1 MASARAGGPLRARWP
16 SAFVG
21 SSPMVRGQRGGGV
34 LKLHFQDH
42 FHNFR
47 ESWQVGNES
56 IVQIDC
62 QVIRKVVR
70 PGKSCSCFQLGR
82 NPARCQGRSCARCSG
97 PSPLCSRKSHVGR
110 EFRQWADSCSS
121 QIAFVSRAR
130 RTTAE
135 SGRRIDLAVAALE
148 RRARG
153 GGSAASVTCMRPSGQ
168 YGQVKKLRDTKAGSA
183 FRVQSWGGAGHPAL
197 GSSQSS

>member
-1 MASARAGGPLRARWP
+1 MWFLGNRSRKAGRQADRQTDRRCIKTLRPIPELADPEPVVSSAGGGQERLASARAGGPLRARWP

-97 PSPLCSRKSHVGR
+97 PSPLCS
-110 EFRQWADSCSS
+110 
-121 QIAFVSRAR
+121 
-130 RTTAE
+130 
-135 SGRRIDLAVAALE
+135 
-148 RRARG
+148 
-153 GGSAASVTCMRPSGQ
+153 
-168 YGQVKKLRDTKAGSA
+168 
-183 FRVQSWGGAGHPAL
+183 
-197 GSSQSS
+197 